1 MVYKRIGFRRE
12 WYTKGYVLDDIGI
25 QKDRLQTRAVYKRI
39 GCRREWYTEGKDLDE
54 SGIQRDRF

>member
-1 MVYKRIGFRRE
+1 MRGVYKRIGFRCE

-39 GCRREWYTEGKDLDE
+39 GFRREWYTKG
-54 SGIQRDRF
+54 